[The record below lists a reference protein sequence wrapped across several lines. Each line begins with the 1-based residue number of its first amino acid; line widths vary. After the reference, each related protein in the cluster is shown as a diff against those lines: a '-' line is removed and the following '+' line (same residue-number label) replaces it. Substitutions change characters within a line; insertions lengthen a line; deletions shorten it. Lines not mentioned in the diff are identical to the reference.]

1 MSKRIFA
8 IIAAIFIA
16 LFLLSGPAQAASPS
30 GNPHFIK
37 NATSAAL
44 SGSNLNVSFKETG
57 LPSGATETITTTADL
72 SATYQCINNGGH
84 NPTDPKKTTI
94 NVSVSASGQ
103 FTADKN
109 GNVTGTLTL
118 SAPDANTVLDCP
130 SGQTATLTAWSYTN
144 VTVTDGDSLATISI
158 TGTFSGGSRV
168 VR

>member
-8 IIAAIFIA
+8 IIAAVFTA
-16 LFLLSGPAQAASPS
+16 LFLFGGPAQAAPT

-37 NATSAAL
+37 NASSATL
-44 SGSNLNVSFKETG
+44 SGSDLTVKFKETG
-57 LPSGATETITTTADL
+57 LPSGATETITVTAKL
-72 SATYQCINNGGH
+72 TATYQCINNGGH

-94 NVSVSASGQ
+94 HIDVSQSGE

-109 GNVTGTLTL
+109 GNISGSLSV
-118 SAPDANTVLDCP
+118 SAPAAATVLDCP

-144 VTVTDGDSLATISI
+144 VTVTDQDSGATLSI
-158 TGTFSGGSRV
+158 AGTFSGGGRV

>member
-1 MSKRIFA
+1 MLKRIFA
-8 IIAAIFIA
+8 ILAAVFTA
-16 LFLLSGPAQAASPS
+16 LFLFGGPAQAAPPN

-37 NATSAAL
+37 NATSASL

-57 LPSGATETITTTADL
+57 LPSGATETITATADL

-94 NVSVSASGQ
+94 NVSVSASGE

-118 SAPDANTVLDCP
+118 SAPDAGSVLDCP
-130 SGQTATLTAWSYTN
+130 NGQTATLTAWSYTN
-144 VTVTDGDSLATISI
+144 VKVTDEDSGASI
-158 TGTFSGGSRV
+158 TINGTFSGGSRV